1 MKFSEETSDI
11 SSFLP
16 SKYISPFGSTTKC
29 FSISPSLTSKII
41 LPSFLF
47 NKLISLILPEMLVVY
62 VNSPVVELLLYLTES
77 GFIPNDFNISK
88 SLDIV
93 TLSPTEKL
101 LKSIDFLSGIFVAAE
116 IGMEY
121 EKSRV
126 STIKRLYACFQ

>member
-1 MKFSEETSDI
+1 
-11 SSFLP
+11 
-16 SKYISPFGSTTKC
+16 
-29 FSISPSLTSKII
+29 
-41 LPSFLF
+41 
-47 NKLISLILPEMLVVY
+47 MLVVY

-126 STIKRLYACFQ
+126 STINKTIIRLFPINNMLFHKSSFLIKSNF